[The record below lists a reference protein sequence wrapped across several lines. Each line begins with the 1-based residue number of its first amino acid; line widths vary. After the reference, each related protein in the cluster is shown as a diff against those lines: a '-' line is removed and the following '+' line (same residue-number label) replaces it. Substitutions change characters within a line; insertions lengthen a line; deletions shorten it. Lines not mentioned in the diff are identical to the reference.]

1 MGRRQTR
8 RGFRWAIGVVA
19 ASALLLTA
27 CGSSDDGAGS
37 SSEGNR
43 IRVAST
49 NSAATMTIWIGIE
62 QGIFEKNGVNV
73 EFNEIA
79 TPDVGKTPSV
89 LGKQYDVA
97 LGVQPVLI
105 SAANQGIDVVQV
117 AGNEVISSQN
127 PTVLMMARPE
137 AGIKT
142 LKDLEGKR
150 VASATINGNMH
161 IATWYWLD
169 QNGVD
174 TSKIEVVETAFSNM
188 SAQLKSGKV
197 DAVEVNEPYTSQ
209 LKAEGFQSLGNPLT
223 AIEDPTRLSFWIAN
237 GAWARDNEELV
248 KKFRASLDQ
257 AEEWILANDQA
268 ARELL
273 VQKTKLPMDV
283 IKDMTIAGHNSA
295 TDSKPLETWLEAM
308 KMVNGFDGSP
318 DVSKLVVP

>member
-1 MGRRQTR
+1 MGRRQSR
-8 RGFRWAIGVVA
+8 LGLRWTI
-19 ASALLLTA
+19 SALTASVLLLSA
-27 CGSSDDGAGS
+27 CGSSDDSAEAS
-37 SSEGNR
+37 DNNR
-43 IRVAST
+43 IRLAST

-62 QGIFEKNGVNV
+62 QGIFKKNGVDV

-89 LGKQYDVA
+89 LGKQYDIA

-117 AGNEVISSQN
+117 AGNEVISSQK

-150 VASATINGNMH
+150 VASATVNGNMH
-161 IATWYWLD
+161 IATWYWLGKA
-169 QNGVD
+169 GVD
-174 TSKIEVVETAFSNM
+174 TSKIEVVETSFSNM
-188 SAQLKSGKV
+188 SAQLKSAKV

-209 LKAEGFQSLGNPLT
+209 LKAQGFQSLGNPLT

-237 GAWARDNEELV
+237 GKWARENQETV
-248 KKFRASLDQ
+248 KKFRTSLDEVEQ
-257 AEEWILANDQA
+257 WIVANDQK
-268 ARELL
+268 ARDLL
-273 VQKTKLPMDV
+273 VERTKLPMDV

-295 TDSKPLETWLEAM
+295 TDSKPLETWMEAM
-308 KMVNGFDGSP
+308 KLVSGFDGKV
-318 DVSKLVVP
+318 DASKLVIP